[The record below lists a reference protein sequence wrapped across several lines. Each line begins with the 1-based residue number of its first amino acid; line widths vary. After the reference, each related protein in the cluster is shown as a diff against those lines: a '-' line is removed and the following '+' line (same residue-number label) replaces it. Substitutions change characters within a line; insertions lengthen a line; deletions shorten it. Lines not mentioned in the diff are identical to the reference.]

1 MSPRPRAKPVEQ
13 ADRRGAI
20 LAEAGEAA
28 TRAWWRRVPRVI
40 TAPRS
45 VFAALA
51 NTDDVDVDARA
62 EPVLA
67 ITVLAGM
74 AAVLVTP
81 EWGTLMND
89 PTVDTL
95 VVVVLTF
102 VAGLLYGA
110 AGYFLLGL
118 ALWLGAKSVG
128 VEAPFRIA
136 RQIVAFAALPIA
148 LSLAVVVPVIVVGYG
163 EDWFRPGGSDDTGNG
178 RTIVT
183 VLSLVF
189 VAWSLALVAVGLRAT
204 FRLPW
209 RGVVGALLLAGVL
222 LAAFAVLPTVL

>member
-1 MSPRPRAKPVEQ
+1 MADHPPVKPVEQ
-13 ADRRGAI
+13 ADRRGAE

-28 TRAWWRRVPRVI
+28 ARAWWRRVPQVV

-51 NTDDVDVDARA
+51 ETDDVDVDARA

-67 ITVLAGM
+67 LTVTAGM

-81 EWGTLMND
+81 AWGRIMD
-89 PTVDTL
+89 DSSVDTL
-95 VVVVLTF
+95 VVIVLTF
-102 VAGLLYGA
+102 IGGLFYGA

-118 ALWLGAKSVG
+118 ALWLGAKGVG

-136 RQIVAFAALPIA
+136 RQIVAFAALPLA
-148 LSLAVVVPVIVVGYG
+148 LSLVVVVPAIVLGFG
-163 EDWFRPGGSDDTGNG
+163 SDWFRSGGDDEGTG
-178 RTIVT
+178 RAVVT
-183 VLSLVF
+183 GIGIAF
-189 VAWSLALVAVGLRAT
+189 AAWSLVLVGLGLRTT

-209 RGVVGALLLAGVL
+209 RGVVGAVALAAVMV
-222 LAAFAVLPTVL
+222 AAFAVLPAAL